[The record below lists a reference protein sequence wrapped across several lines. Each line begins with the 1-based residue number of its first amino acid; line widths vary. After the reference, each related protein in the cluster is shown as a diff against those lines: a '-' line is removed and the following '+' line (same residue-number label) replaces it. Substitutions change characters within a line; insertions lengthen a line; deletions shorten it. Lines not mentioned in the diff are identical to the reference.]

1 MKFLIAGF
9 GSIGRRHFR
18 NLVKLGHRDIIFY
31 RTHQSTIPDEELKGY
46 PIESDLKAALSHHP
60 DAVIVTNPTASHLD
74 VAIPAAEMG
83 CHLLIEK
90 PLSHSL
96 ERVDELE
103 RIIRRGSAQVLVGFQ
118 FRYHPGLLQIR
129 DWIQQAV
136 IGDVYFVRAHWG
148 EYLPDWHPWEDYRE
162 GYSAKKDLG
171 GGVLLTLC
179 HPIDYLRWIFGEM
192 DTVSVVLGGQ
202 NVLGL
207 EVEELAEA
215 SLRFQSGILSELHVN
230 YLQRPPA
237 HFLEIFG
244 SAGTISWNYISGM
257 LKLYRVENQ
266 AWETY
271 PLPLTFSRNDLF
283 LTEMRH
289 FIQIVSGNQPPG
301 CSLEDGIEVQKIIT
315 AFYKSAKVG
324 KKISVS

>member
-18 NLVKLGHRDIIFY
+18 NLVKLGQRDIIFY

-96 ERVDELE
+96 ERVDKLE

-215 SLRFQSGILSELHVN
+215 SIRFQSGILGELHVN

>member
-31 RTHQSTIPDEELKGY
+31 RTHQSTIPDEELEGY
-46 PIESDLKAALSHHP
+46 LIEPDLKAALSHHP
-60 DAVIVTNPTASHLD
+60 DAVIVTNPTANHLD

-90 PLSHSL
+90 PISHSM
-96 ERVDELE
+96 D
-103 RIIRRGSAQVLVGFQ
+103 RIDKLAGIISQGQANVLVGFQ

-129 DWIQQAV
+129 DWIQQSV

-162 GYSAKKDLG
+162 SYSAKRDLG

-179 HPIDYLRWIFGEM
+179 HPIDYLRWIFGEI
-192 DTVSVVLGGQ
+192 VSVSTALGEQ
-202 NVLGL
+202 NVLGID
-207 EVEELAEA
+207 VEELAEA
-215 SLRFQSGILSELHVN
+215 TVRFQNGILGELHVN
-230 YLQRPPA
+230 YLQRPPT

-244 SAGTISWNYISGM
+244 SEGSISWDYISGK
-257 LKLYRVENQ
+257 LKLYRAENK

-271 PLPLTFSRNDLF
+271 PLPLTISRNYLF
-283 LTEMRH
+283 LEEMRH
-289 FIQIVSGNQPPG
+289 FIQIILDDQPPM
-301 CSLEDGIEVQKIIT
+301 CSLEDGIKVQKIIT
-315 AFYKSAKVG
+315 ALYKSAEVG
-324 KKISVS
+324 KNISIS

>member
-18 NLVKLGHRDIIFY
+18 NLVKLGQRDIIFY

-96 ERVDELE
+96 ERVDKLE

-148 EYLPDWHPWEDYRE
+148 EYLPDWHPWED
-162 GYSAKKDLG
+162 
-171 GGVLLTLC
+171 
-179 HPIDYLRWIFGEM
+179 
-192 DTVSVVLGGQ
+192 
-202 NVLGL
+202 
-207 EVEELAEA
+207 
-215 SLRFQSGILSELHVN
+215 
-230 YLQRPPA
+230 
-237 HFLEIFG
+237 
-244 SAGTISWNYISGM
+244 
-257 LKLYRVENQ
+257 
-266 AWETY
+266 
-271 PLPLTFSRNDLF
+271 
-283 LTEMRH
+283 
-289 FIQIVSGNQPPG
+289 
-301 CSLEDGIEVQKIIT
+301 
-315 AFYKSAKVG
+315 
-324 KKISVS
+324 

>member
-18 NLVKLGHRDIIFY
+18 NLVKLGQRDIIFY

-60 DAVIVTNPTASHLD
+60 VAVIVTNPTASHLD

-96 ERVDELE
+96 ERVDKLE

-215 SLRFQSGILSELHVN
+215 SIRFQSGILGELHVN